1 MKGCLSRFCFPK
13 KKATVAVSKVS
24 TLLHI
29 SAEPVEGKIKAILLP
44 KYLLPL
50 HQLVVGGMFSC
61 DLDEVLKS
69 LYLCVCVCICVQKEG
84 SKGRTAQTL
93 MFPSEGRI
101 SKAQANPLL
110 CCNADR
116 GHASK
121 LF

>member
-1 MKGCLSRFCFPK
+1 MKGCLSPFCFPK

-44 KYLLPL
+44 MYLLPL

-69 LYLCVCVCICVQKEG
+69 LYLCLCVYICVQKE
-84 SKGRTAQTL
+84 GRTAQTL

-101 SKAQANPLL
+101 SNAQANPLL